1 LNAVSQSAD
10 GEVRARG
17 RPRDVRVDQSI
28 LDAAL
33 DLFLEDGFD
42 TMSIESV
49 AERAGVGKT
58 TIYRRWQSK
67 EELVVATI
75 GTLYEG
81 MDVPDTGDVRAD
93 LTTVVR
99 HMHGLI
105 QNTKAGRALPRMAGE
120 LARGSPL
127 GHAYMRT
134 VLAPRLEAVG
144 AALQRAEDRGDLRS
158 DLDVEI
164 AVASIVGPMMFL
176 ALTGRIANLDE
187 ELASRLVDQAITG
200 MKRVD

>member
-1 LNAVSQSAD
+1 MNAVSQSAD

>member
-17 RPRDVRVDQSI
+17 RPRDARVDQSI

>member
-1 LNAVSQSAD
+1 
-10 GEVRARG
+10 
-17 RPRDVRVDQSI
+17 
-28 LDAAL
+28 
-33 DLFLEDGFD
+33 
-42 TMSIESV
+42 
-49 AERAGVGKT
+49 
-58 TIYRRWQSK
+58 
-67 EELVVATI
+67 
-75 GTLYEG
+75 
-81 MDVPDTGDVRAD
+81 
-93 LTTVVR
+93 
-99 HMHGLI
+99 
-105 QNTKAGRALPRMAGE
+105 
-120 LARGSPL
+120 
-127 GHAYMRT
+127 MRT

>member
-1 LNAVSQSAD
+1 MNAVSQSAD

-81 MDVPDTGDVRAD
+81 MDIPDTGDVRAD

>member
-1 LNAVSQSAD
+1 MNAVSQSAD

-81 MDVPDTGDVRAD
+81 TDVPDTGDVRAD

>member
-81 MDVPDTGDVRAD
+81 MDIPDTGDVRAD

>member
-144 AALQRAEDRGDLRS
+144 AALQRAEVRGDLRS